1 MFTRRFRWKILFG
14 ISLLLLSVLLY
25 YIQIKIFN
33 SPRDTFFYLFQD
45 IAFVPIS
52 VLMVTV
58 IMTEVLNLR
67 EEQSLLRKLN
77 MVIGAFFSEVGIF
90 LLKAYPDFDR
100 HYKNMNSSLLIGA
113 EWSSKDFILARRHVR
128 GYDYNIDSQM
138 GDLQGLKHFLVDK
151 RDFLLRLLENPNLLE
166 HRSFTDLLR
175 AVFHLTEE
183 LEYRTDIGNLPP
195 TDYEHLS
202 GDIKRVYSL
211 LLSEWLAYM
220 NYLKHYYPYLFSLAV
235 RTNPFD
241 SNTSPEVR

>member
-1 MFTRRFRWKILFG
+1 MFMKRYRWKILFG
-14 ISLLLLSVLLY
+14 VSLLLLSVSLY
-25 YIQIKIFN
+25 FVQIRIFK
-33 SPRDTFFYLFQD
+33 SPRDTFFYLLQD

-58 IMTEVLNLR
+58 IITEVLNVR
-67 EEQSLLRKLN
+67 EKQSLLRKLN
-77 MVIGAFFSEVGIF
+77 MVIGAFFSEVGLF
-90 LLKAYPDFDR
+90 LLKSYPDFDR
-100 HYKNMNSSLLIGA
+100 QYQSRKLNLLVGVD
-113 EWSSKDFILARRHVR
+113 WSNKDFVLARRRVSSHE
-128 GYDYNIDSQM
+128 YDIDSQK
-138 GDLQGLKHFLVDK
+138 GDLEGLKHFLVHK

-166 HRSFTDLLR
+166 HRSFTNLLR

-183 LEYRTDIGNLPP
+183 LEYRTDIGKLSG

-202 GDIKRVYSL
+202 GDIGRVYSL

-241 SNTSPEVR
+241 PNASPEVK